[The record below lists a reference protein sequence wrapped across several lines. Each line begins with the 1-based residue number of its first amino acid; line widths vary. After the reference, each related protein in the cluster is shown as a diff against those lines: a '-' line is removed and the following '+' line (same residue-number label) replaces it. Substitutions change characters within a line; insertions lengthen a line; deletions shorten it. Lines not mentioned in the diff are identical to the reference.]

1 MINHLQIYVLMLNLL
16 QILQEAM
23 TCQIPDHSVIFFEGN
38 NLTMTNSFNKTH
50 PECRQEIRIYA
61 PGLALSSHRLAS
73 CINSKYWAKNATV
86 IPGIL
91 TNETKI
97 RFRLGHVAFYCSQS
111 HNLWHATLEV
121 SAASTT
127 GHEPPFRKI
136 DFILRCSGSNERQV
150 QPYLVKSKLQLV
162 HNRYIY

>member
-1 MINHLQIYVLMLNLL
+1 
-16 QILQEAM
+16 M